1 MPKFDICFHFSAIV
15 SRTVEANTLDKA
27 IEDARTEI
35 YCSDWND
42 LGCPEVEVLDYEE
55 VEK

>member
-15 SRTVEANTLDKA
+15 SRTVEADTLDEA
-27 IEDARTEI
+27 IENARTDI

-42 LGCPEVEVLDYEE
+42 VGCPEIEVLDYEE
-55 VEK
+55 VAS